1 MFFFSL
7 EVLSYWHWCFFSM
20 NCLNG
25 LFVTVL
31 HFVWISLCC
40 CCLVFVMICCF
51 VVFFLVRDVLF
62 VLSFISEWGLLLL
75 WLLGK
80 ISSLLVWLFCF
91 CWMSTL
97 LLLFCLLNL
106 GSFLVDV
113 ADSFLSEYGSLLL
126 LFCLISSESF
136 LLLLM
141 THFCLNRALWYVC

>member
-1 MFFFSL
+1 MNVFFFFGSFIL
-7 EVLSYWHWCFFSM
+7 LTLISM
-20 NCLNG
+20 ICLNG

-51 VVFFLVRDVLF
+51 VFFLVRDVLF